1 MSARPAAVDAPRAPT
16 IAMPTEPSAAR
27 VRLIFADEGTFH
39 AETVLVP
46 LERLG
51 DYERLID
58 LIRED
63 PGVTRH
69 IYVDLKRLVS
79 AYVLEDED

>member
-1 MSARPAAVDAPRAPT
+1 
-16 IAMPTEPSAAR
+16 MPTEQSAAR
-27 VRLIFADEGTFH
+27 VRLVFADEGAFH

-58 LIRED
+58 LLRED
-63 PGVTRH
+63 PSVTRH
-69 IYVDLKRLVS
+69 MYVDLNRLVS
-79 AYVLEDED
+79 AYVIDEEG

>member
-1 MSARPAAVDAPRAPT
+1 MSARPAPRSRT
-16 IAMPTEPSAAR
+16 TAMPTEQPPAR

-51 DYERLID
+51 EYERLID

-79 AYVLEDED
+79 AYVLEEED